1 MDEETG
7 VMVQKENQERSTFG
21 LGFQRAKD
29 YGLPVAI
36 IAGTSRNVQETKHQ
50 LIQM

>member
-1 MDEETG
+1 
-7 VMVQKENQERSTFG
+7 MVQKENQEKSTFG

-36 IAGTSRNVQETKHQ
+36 IAGKSRLVPD
-50 LIQM
+50 I